1 MHPTEKRPAVEVVL
15 TVLHAGGKFD
25 NKSYKVSGGLHGV
38 GASCVNALS
47 EWLEV
52 EVRRDGKI
60 HRQRYERGVPVT
72 PLEVIGASTGSGTKI
87 TFSPDNTIFSTT
99 HFEWDILANR
109 LRELAF
115 LNSGVEIQFTQE
127 DPEREETFHFSGG
140 LVEFVG
146 YLNRGMTALLPKP
159 VYLKKEQDQV
169 QVEVAFQ
176 YTETY
181 TETLLS
187 FANDI

>member
-60 HRQRYERGVPVT
+60 HRQRYEGGAPGN
-72 PLEVIGASTGSGTKI
+72 PLEVIGASTGTGTKI

-115 LNSGVEIQFTQE
+115 LNSGVEIQFNQE
-127 DPEREETFHFSGG
+127 DPEREETFHFSGCM
-140 LVEFVG
+140 VEFVG
-146 YLNRGMTALLPKP
+146 YLNRGKTALHPKP
-159 VYLKKEQDQV
+159 VRSEERRVGKECR
-169 QVEVAFQ
+169 
-176 YTETY
+176 
-181 TETLLS
+181 S
-187 FANDI
+187 RWS